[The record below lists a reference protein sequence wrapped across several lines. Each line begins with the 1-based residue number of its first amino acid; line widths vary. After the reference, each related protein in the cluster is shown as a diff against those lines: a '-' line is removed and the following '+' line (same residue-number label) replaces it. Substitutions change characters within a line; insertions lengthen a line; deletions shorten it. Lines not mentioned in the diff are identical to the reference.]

1 MHFALLGGV
10 WTQRGVQGSP
20 GAQDEAFSQHYESTV
35 SGKTTP
41 AIWIGL

>member
-1 MHFALLGGV
+1 MHFALLGGM
-10 WTQRGVQGSP
+10 WTQRGVKGSS
-20 GAQDEAFSQHYESTV
+20 GAQDKAFSQNYESTV